1 MASWPSCTC
10 QQVACSELFST
21 QSAQED
27 LKAAIEDAGFE
38 ATVLDTSDDVLHV
51 KLAGMSCA
59 ACEVAIEGALRRHAG
74 VLAVSASLLSQS
86 AEVRCCPVSSVML
99 VC

>member
-1 MASWPSCTC
+1 MADCTC
-10 QQVACSELFST
+10 QQVACSEFFSMH
-21 QSAQED
+21 SAQGD
-27 LKAAIEDAGFE
+27 LKAAIQDAGFE
-38 ATVLDTSDDVLHV
+38 ATMLDTSDDVLHV

-86 AEVRCCPVSSVML
+86 AEVGCCPICSAML
-99 VC
+99 MY